1 MYKCKSQKKDIVYL
15 RNKRTELSNFRGE
28 EKRYRSGELG
38 EYTSDTKDAAKDGEQ
53 TPKQRLPCKGGQGL

>member
-53 TPKQRLPCKGGQGL
+53 TPK

>member
-1 MYKCKSQKKDIVYL
+1 MEWEEGSSTNVKARSKKLFYVYL

-53 TPKQRLPCKGGQGL
+53 TPK